1 MSEPDV
7 PVEEDEQ
14 QQDAPETHEEW
25 LLAPERSVGSSPR
38 GQDANACL
46 LAIAR
51 AARSFLL
58 YDARNEAIKAF
69 LKDYHARLD
78 HFTGTHGELDLE
90 VRPFEFVLDGEVVYV
105 ERDRTRSLAYRLFR
119 DGVRHL
125 TIEPMV
131 SWDELLRLLEILSIR
146 YTGVRQQE
154 DDIVTLLWKAGFA
167 NIRIE
172 AVEGVMLDEE
182 EERQLAAE
190 GGRRRARDGASAH
203 IEAPKDRDRPLPSLT
218 EPAAVRYAQLTKGQ
232 LALLRAELDTQDLS
246 FAALTLVQRM
256 LVLVHDPVDPMGF
269 EDVRHFI
276 TELRDF
282 LMAEE
287 QLSSL
292 STLIDLIKAVE
303 TIDPEGVKPILEGFA
318 DATALRRIMRSIAH
332 THTRPPDELLHVLDQ
347 VPGDHLNSLIR
358 LIEVEQGPVQRRIS
372 RQLIERFIPGNEERI
387 IEELLAATDGN
398 VQQDLL
404 RAAAHAIPERALEV
418 SEALAASGHADVLR
432 ELLYF
437 LQHIPSSVE
446 ASRSL
451 YALLSCPVG
460 EVRLAA
466 IRELGQRPHTNVRTL
481 IDHLTNTANVP
492 SGEAAEIGLA
502 VARLNPTLGRL
513 RFREWIRPAGFFKRL
528 TATSGD
534 LTLQF
539 AGAAGLEL
547 TDGDEDDELL
557 QWLAARAGSELA
569 ERCHKSL
576 ARRRQR
582 RRSELDV

>member
-1 MSEPDV
+1 MDEPDV
-7 PVEEDEQ
+7 TVEEDEQ
-14 QQDAPETHEEW
+14 KQEAPETHEEW
-25 LLAPERSVGSSPR
+25 LLAPERSVGSTER
-38 GQDANACL
+38 GQAANACL

-69 LKDYHARLD
+69 LVDYEKRLD
-78 HFTGTHGELDLE
+78 LFTGSYGELDLE
-90 VRPFEFVLDGEVVYV
+90 VRPFEFVLEGEVVYI

-131 SWDELLRLLEILSIR
+131 TWDESLRLLEVLSIR

-182 EERQLAAE
+182 EERAAE
-190 GGRRRARDGASAH
+190 GGRRGSRQAGAAAH
-203 IEAPKDRDRPLPSLT
+203 IEAPKDRDRPLPSLS
-218 EPAAVRYAQLTKGQ
+218 EPTAVRYAPLTKGQ

-246 FAALTLVQRM
+246 FATLTLVQRM
-256 LVLVHDPVDPMGF
+256 LLLVHDPIDPMGF
-269 EDVRHFI
+269 DDVKHFI
-276 TELRDF
+276 IELRDF

-287 QLSSL
+287 QLGSL

-303 TIDPEGVKPILEGFA
+303 PVDPEGVKPILEGFA
-318 DATALRRIMRSIAH
+318 DPTALRRILRSIAH

-347 VPGDHLNSLIR
+347 VEGDHLDSMIR
-358 LIEVEQGPVQRRIS
+358 LIEVEQGPVQRRIA
-372 RQLIERFIPGNEERI
+372 RQLIERFIPGNEDRV
-387 IEELLAATDGN
+387 IEELLNASDAN

-404 RAAAHAIPERALEV
+404 RACAHAIPGRALDV
-418 SEALAASGHADVLR
+418 GEALASSGHADVLR

-437 LQHIPSSVE
+437 LQHIPSSAE
-446 ASRSL
+446 ASSTL
-451 YALLSCPVG
+451 QVLLDCPVE
-460 EVRLAA
+460 EVRLAS
-466 IRELGQRPHTNVRTL
+466 IRELGQRPHTNVRML
-481 IDHLTNTANVP
+481 IDHLTVRTNVP
-492 SGEAAEIGLA
+492 HREASEIGIA
-502 VARLNPTLGRL
+502 IARLNPTLGRL

-547 TDGDEDDELL
+547 IDGEEDDELL
-557 QWLAARAGSELA
+557 HWLASRAGSELA
-569 ERCHKSL
+569 ERCQKSL

-582 RRSELDV
+582 RRGEERG